1 MPQKRKSS
9 DFVLEAGVEEEVPVT
24 CGIAVH
30 ANTTSPPDAH
40 ANNVEEMSPDN
51 VSEGNTARENSSGKA
66 GRRRTRKKQSF
77 RVGRVR
83 VYLRGPVWYLCYWEN
98 GKRRRPRAG
107 RDRDVARRLA
117 AEINAQLEGGA
128 PSMLSFERVSVGELR
143 DRWLRHHEFV
153 RRSSVHTI
161 RRYRAATDHLLRFVG
176 GARVAA
182 DASRFSLGD
191 AEEFVAHLRSIR
203 VSPNGHEKTKKR
215 GLLDKGV
222 LFIIETCRALFSYA
236 ARHRHLSPYAENP
249 FASLGFNRMPI
260 EDAKPI
266 RLFTPDEERRF
277 LEECDDWQFPVFLTL
292 IMTGLRSG
300 ELSHL
305 LLPDGL
311 DLDAGILRVTNK
323 PDLGWQVKTRSEREI
338 PLSPIL
344 VNVLRGVVDVRAS
357 GPVFVRKRIMTG
369 HDTPVAA
376 TPGEH
381 LAFLVLR
388 RDDGESSKD
397 DRGARLHLAK
407 KAWWAS
413 GAITNEIVRRA
424 FMRITRKI
432 GLPDVTAPKTLRHMF
447 ATCLQDA
454 NVDPLIRM
462 ELMGHAPQGARAR
475 GALGMTSTYTHTRPE
490 TRRGQLLAALER
502 RPCTEV
508 VRTRLRNEETMSRTG

>member
-9 DFVLEAGVEEEVPVT
+9 DFVLDASGEEEVPVT
-24 CGIAVH
+24 CRTVVH
-30 ANTTSPPDAH
+30 ANTTSPPDVH
-40 ANNVEEMSPDN
+40 ANNVERIPPGN
-51 VSEGNTARENSSGKA
+51 VNEGNTARENSSGKA
-66 GRRRTRKKQSF
+66 GRRRTGKKQSF
-77 RVGRVR
+77 RVGRVG
-83 VYLRGPVWYLCYWEN
+83 VYLRGSVWYLCYWEN
-98 GKRRRPRAG
+98 GRRRRPRAG

-117 AEINAQLEGGA
+117 AEVNAQLEGGA
-128 PSMLSFERVSVGELR
+128 PSMLSFERVSVEELR

-277 LEECDDWQFPVFLTL
+277 LEECDDWQFPIFLTL

-305 LLPDGL
+305 LLPDDL

-344 VNVLRGVVDVRAS
+344 VGILRGVVDARSS
-357 GPVFVRKRIMTG
+357 GPVFLRKRIVTG
-369 HDTPVAA
+369 RDTPVAA
-376 TPGEH
+376 TPGER
-381 LAFLVLR
+381 LASVVSR
-388 RDDGESSKD
+388 SDEEQRPED
-397 DRGARLHLAK
+397 DRGGRLRIAK

-462 ELMGHAPQGARAR
+462 ELMGHAPQGARA
-475 GALGMTSTYTHTRPE
+475 GGPLGMTSTYTHTRPA
-490 TRRGQLLAALER
+490 TRRGQLLAALEH
-502 RPCTEV
+502 RPCTKVARARQRSEG
-508 VRTRLRNEETMSRTG
+508 MASRAG